1 MRRKADQA
9 LDAWNGDRPSLGD
22 RVDAT
27 RAAQDAAA
35 ETATA
40 AQPPSDA
47 DARPEPAPAVLPPPG
62 RPMPPDGA
70 TGSWVWVHHPDG
82 AGITCARAVGWVRVT
97 PDDLS
102 PEGWA
107 MRVSA
112 PRWVAMTAWTGP
124 GGVHATAVYEG
135 EVVPSTQVEPIPGHY
150 SDVPADNDD
159 QGHA

>member
-35 ETATA
+35 EVMAA
-40 AQPPSDA
+40 AQPSGDEAPH
-47 DARPEPAPAVLPPPG
+47 EPAPEPPPG
-62 RPMPPDGA
+62 RPMPPEGS

-82 AGITCARAVGWVRVT
+82 AGILCARAVGWTRVT
-97 PDDLS
+97 PDELS

-107 MRVSA
+107 MQVVA
-112 PRWVAMTAWTGP
+112 PRWVAMSAWTGQ
-124 GGVHATAVYEG
+124 GGVHATAVDEG
-135 EVVPSTQVEPIPGHY
+135 QVVPSSQVEPIPGHY
-150 SDVPADNDD
+150 GGAPDADDN
-159 QGHA
+159 QSPE